1 MKDIITDFLDTCH
14 RLQAN
19 GMTCS
24 SGGNISVRL
33 ENGNILLTPSGR
45 SFESLE
51 KEDLIT
57 LHPDGSFESMNGG
70 LPSKEWRMHLAC
82 YQRSDVNAVVHLH
95 SISAVI
101 VSCMKDRNFES
112 AIPVYTPGYGM
123 RVGHLPLL
131 SYFTPGS
138 VELSERVFDVLKD
151 RNSVLLAN
159 HGSVTV
165 GQTLETAVNIAEEI
179 EDEAK
184 IHIALRNNGIPLTE
198 DEQRPLR
205 KMNR

>member
-1 MKDIITDFLDTCH
+1 MKDIITNFLDTCH
-14 RLQAN
+14 RLQAS

-33 ENGNILLTPSGR
+33 ENGDILLTPSGR

-51 KEDLIT
+51 REDLIT

-95 SISAVI
+95 SANAVI
-101 VSCMKDRNFES
+101 VSCMKDRNFEC

-123 RVGHLPLL
+123 RVGNLPLL
-131 SYFTPGS
+131 PYFTPGS
-138 VELSERVFDVLKD
+138 AELSERVFKILKD

-159 HGSVTV
+159 HGSVAV
-165 GQTLETAVNIAEEI
+165 GPSLESAVNIAEEI

-184 IHIALRNNGIPLTE
+184 IHIALKNNGISLTE
-198 DEQRPLR
+198 EEQKPLR
-205 KMNR
+205 KMHR